1 MTEIPRDSD
10 ASGRKI
16 VLEIELDDHIANG
29 LIEMKFRSQTSGRQ
43 DVWDARG
50 WVADLINRYRA
61 ERGEEPR

>member
-1 MTEIPRDSD
+1 MTETPREPEER
-10 ASGRKI
+10 GRKI

-50 WVADLINRYRA
+50 WVAELINRYRE
-61 ERGEEPR
+61 ERDTN